1 LRQYG
6 NNNNNNQDAGD
17 NDNDDGFA
25 SYSFKLIRVSINYL
39 HMPPSPPYTSTFV
52 PCRHQILLLAIVCH
66 HPLLSHCP
74 PLAACSRHVIR
85 HLLLA

>member
-6 NNNNNNQDAGD
+6 NINNNNWDAGD

-25 SYSFKLIRVSINYL
+25 SYSFKLIRVSIYFL
-39 HMPPSPPYTSTFV
+39 HMPPPTPHTSSFV
-52 PCRHQILLLAIVCH
+52 PCRHQILSLAIVCC
-66 HPLLSHCP
+66 HPLLLHCP
-74 PLAACSRHVIR
+74 PLAACSRHVSR